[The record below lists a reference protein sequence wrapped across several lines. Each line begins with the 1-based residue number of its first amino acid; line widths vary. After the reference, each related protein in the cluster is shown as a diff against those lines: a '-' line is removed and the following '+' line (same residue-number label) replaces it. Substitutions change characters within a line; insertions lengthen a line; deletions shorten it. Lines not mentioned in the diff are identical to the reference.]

1 MANLKSSKKD
11 VRRIRKRRAQN
22 LAVRTA
28 LKTHIRKVR
37 QAVKEGNADT
47 IKAEMAVAQK
57 HLDKAVQH
65 GVIHKKQ
72 GARRKSRIASFA
84 AKALQK

>member
-1 MANLKSSKKD
+1 MPNLKSSKKD
-11 VRRIRKRRAQN
+11 VRRIRKRRIKN

-37 QAVKEGNADT
+37 EAVEAGDAER
-47 IKAEMAVAQK
+47 IKAEMTVAQK
-57 HLDKAVQH
+57 HLDKAAQY

-72 GARRKSRIASFA
+72 AARRKSRIASQA
-84 AKALQK
+84 ARALKK

>member
-1 MANLKSSKKD
+1 MPNLKSSKKD
-11 VRRIRKRRAQN
+11 VRRIRKRRVQN

-28 LKTHIRKVR
+28 LKTHIKKVR
-37 QAVKEGNADT
+37 EAVEQGDAEK
-47 IKAEMAVAQK
+47 IKAEMTVAQK

-72 GARRKSRIASFA
+72 AARRKSRIATLA
-84 AKALQK
+84 ANALQR